1 MSDDGNDDSSCDVVS
16 VVECIV
22 APVGLASHGGIIN
35 FSGVNIASS
44 DCVGATQHER
54 CLSPL
59 NAKLF
64 NLLGTNFEASFTQ
77 ALGFLSSTKETF
89 FEDFRHVIL

>member
-35 FSGVNIASS
+35 FSGVNIAPS
-44 DCVGATQHER
+44 DCVCATQHER

-59 NAKLF
+59 KSF
-64 NLLGTNFEASFTQ
+64 NLNPLWNKIHSHS
-77 ALGFLSSTKETF
+77 LWFL
-89 FEDFRHVIL
+89 V

>member
-35 FSGVNIASS
+35 FSGVNIAPS
-44 DCVGATQHER
+44 DCVCATQHER

-59 NAKLF
+59 NPL
-64 NLLGTNFEASFTQ
+64 
-77 ALGFLSSTKETF
+77 TK
-89 FEDFRHVIL
+89 HILT

>member
-35 FSGVNIASS
+35 FSGVNIAPS
-44 DCVGATQHER
+44 DCVCATQHER

-59 NAKLF
+59 KLF
-64 NLLGTNFEASFTQ
+64 
-77 ALGFLSSTKETF
+77 
-89 FEDFRHVIL
+89 

>member
-35 FSGVNIASS
+35 FSGVNIAPS
-44 DCVGATQHER
+44 DCVCATQHER

-59 NAKLF
+59 K
-64 NLLGTNFEASFTQ
+64 ESFPNKKPQ
-77 ALGFLSSTKETF
+77 MAEFL
-89 FEDFRHVIL
+89 I

>member
-35 FSGVNIASS
+35 FSGVNIAPS
-44 DCVGATQHER
+44 DCVCATQHER

-59 NAKLF
+59 NDYRTHIHYSRDRVKIIPKTA
-64 NLLGTNFEASFTQ
+64 
-77 ALGFLSSTKETF
+77 
-89 FEDFRHVIL
+89 HYIL